1 MDIRNVVLSKYRRNE
16 VMDVKSN
23 CRNLLLGRMSYCF
36 DSPVRL
42 MPIQEEFDE
51 MFESMWSD
59 IDQLLKRC
67 YIDGYEAGARDLHAS
82 YFEEGMV
89 MPKQLEKAGIRT
101 FGEKKFEPWWDELGI
116 VRPLVGN
123 G

>member
-1 MDIRNVVLSKYRRNE
+1 MDIKGS
-16 VMDVKSN
+16 VKQILMHRS
-23 CRNLLLGRMSYCF
+23 RYCF
-36 DSPVRL
+36 VCEDGSLPTKINR
-42 MPIQEEFDE
+42 EEFDE
-51 MFESMWSD
+51 MFEAAWSD